1 MAQQVKVPAVG
12 ESITEVTIANW
23 LKKDG
28 DSVKMDEVIAE
39 LEELGIKAR
48 SIATEGGLKGY
59 EIRHYR
65 RVSNCCI
72 PEVLDLFFKAKIS
85 FSLAKVIASIPRDK
99 QEKTARDAIAKKI
112 SVHTLRAKL
121 AHNENNRLNN
131 DLAKMANKYSE
142 ITGLDICI
150 HAATKNPKAGY
161 WKIKYEDLDMFDIIT
176 DRIIGKCKD
185 DYW

>member
-1 MAQQVKVPAVG
+1 MNNSK
-12 ESITEVTIANW
+12 SILLLTELKQTIDHCKRM
-23 LKKDG
+23 LI
-28 DSVKMDEVIAE
+28 IAE